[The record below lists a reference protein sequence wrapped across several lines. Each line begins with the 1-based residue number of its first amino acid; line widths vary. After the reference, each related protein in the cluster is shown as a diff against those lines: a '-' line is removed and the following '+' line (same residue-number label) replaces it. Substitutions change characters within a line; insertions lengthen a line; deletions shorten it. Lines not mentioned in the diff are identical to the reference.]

1 MTRKSKLL
9 TISIVLVVFWAL
21 LLFYAKFIAS
31 IIAGVVVGFYLLP
44 DMAEFILTKY
54 EEATNKT
61 INDEETLD
69 K

>member
-1 MTRKSKLL
+1 MTRESKLL

>member
-1 MTRKSKLL
+1 MTRESKLL

-31 IIAGVVVGFYLLP
+31 IIAGAVVGFYLFP

>member
-1 MTRKSKLL
+1 MTRESKLL

-61 INDEETLD
+61 TNDEETLD